1 MNLKTRHS
9 RKCDDLFVRGEEVSL
24 VEGTADLVRVRFVSS
39 GPGSKLFHLVRYF
52 ASFER
57 TIWLGCKCRVQAAV
71 SPYYEDLVKFAQLG
85 RKTEGCPV
93 INYRVH
99 FDTRVPEIQVTGG
112 EGWIKLYSVSNLPY
126 SVPPGCSFRRFAK
139 LRHDI
144 VAAGGSDPIVPVPPT
159 PPETSTSSEAN
170 GGVQHGPSATS
181 TPGNL
186 FVISFSY
193 YSVLYSW
200 F

>member
-24 VEGTADLVRVRFVSS
+24 VEGTADLVRVRFVTS

-57 TIWLGCKCRVQAAV
+57 LIWLGCHCRVQAAV

-85 RKTEGCPV
+85 RKTDGCPV

-112 EGWIKLYSVSNLPY
+112 EGWIKLYSVANLPY
-126 SVPPGCSFRRFAK
+126 SVPPGYSFRRFSK
-139 LRHDI
+139 HRHDI
-144 VAAGGSDPIVPVPPT
+144 VSSGGSDPLVPVPPT
-159 PPETSTSSEAN
+159 PPENPPSSGSL
-170 GGVQHGPSATS
+170 GGLQHGPAATS
-181 TPGNL
+181 TP
-186 FVISFSY
+186 SK
-193 YSVLYSW
+193 
-200 F
+200 